1 MRLKFICIAQS
12 GADGMKLT
20 GEVFAFTGDAS
31 KGKTAQERA
40 NEWFQQMK
48 AKQKL
53 RKAHVKRKRRK
64 SVEGR
69 VLHHSKGLDSPVLM
83 ENSHGR

>member
-1 MRLKFICIAQS
+1 
-12 GADGMKLT
+12 MKLT
-20 GEVFAFTGDAS
+20 GEVFSFSGDAS

-53 RKAHVKRKRRK
+53 RKAQVKRKRRK
-64 SVEGR
+64 SGEGR
-69 VLHHSKGLDSPVLM
+69 ALHHSKGLDSPILM
-83 ENSHGR
+83 NSSYGR